1 MDERFEE
8 GTFCLTEDCVPIML
22 EAFARG
28 TRFAATTPQW
38 EGNDTNYNFIGRHYW
53 DRSTKIHYIRVSND
67 ERRKLIP
74 ILKKLQNKNRS
85 SQK

>member
-1 MDERFEE
+1 MDERFQE
-8 GTFCLTEDCVPIML
+8 GTFCLPEDCVPIML
-22 EAFARG
+22 EAFSRG

-38 EGNDTNYNFIGRHYW
+38 EGNGTICFTGRHYW
-53 DRSTKIHYIRVSND
+53 DRFTKIHYIRVSND